1 MRVALSRAARGFT
14 LVELL
19 IALSL
24 IGIITLLL
32 FSGLRLGTRSW
43 EAVETVSERVADLR
57 IARNLIERTLRQ
69 TQALTLVV
77 DGVERPVFAGD
88 AEALEWVAPLSD
100 HVGIP
105 GLYILRL
112 RLEEAGEYPRLV
124 LTRWLLHEDVL
135 NDGNEHPA
143 WEPLMESTGSRAERD
158 PFDRELA
165 QGAYGRTVL
174 LPRVARFQLAYF
186 GQPQAGFEREWSE
199 EWIDRRAL
207 PQAVRL
213 TLSTPEQPWPAAL
226 VRLPGPEAILDQDR

>member
-1 MRVALSRAARGFT
+1 MRSQASRGFT

-24 IGIITLLL
+24 ISLITLLL
-32 FSGLRLGTRSW
+32 FSGLRLGSRSW

-57 IARNLIERTLRQ
+57 IARNLIERALRQ

-77 DGVERPVFAGD
+77 DGVERSVFAGE

-112 RLEEAGEYPRLV
+112 GLEEAGEYPRLV
-124 LTRWLLHEDVL
+124 LTRWLLHDEVL
-135 NDGNEHPA
+135 NDGAENPI
-143 WEPLMESTGSRAERD
+143 WEPLMEGVGASAE
-158 PFDRELA
+158 PGAFDRDLA

-174 LPRVARFQLAYF
+174 LPRVERFRLEYF
-186 GQPQAGFEREWSE
+186 GQLPGGVEREWSE
-199 EWIDRRAL
+199 EWIDQRAL
-207 PQAVRL
+207 PEAVRL
-213 TLSTPEQPWPAAL
+213 TLSTPEQPWPDAL
-226 VRLPGPEAILDQDR
+226 VRLPGPQVIRDQDR